1 MILGTLALACMVA
14 TVVSILVG
22 TDVSVLSASGAL
34 IGSGAALG
42 VTLLMVVASIG
53 LRQIAHTS
61 AQLAALLESLS
72 TYRR

>member
-1 MILGTLALACMVA
+1 MVA
-14 TVVSILVG
+14 AVVSILG
-22 TDVSVLSASGAL
+22 GSDVSVLAASSAL

-53 LRQIAHTS
+53 LRQVAHTS